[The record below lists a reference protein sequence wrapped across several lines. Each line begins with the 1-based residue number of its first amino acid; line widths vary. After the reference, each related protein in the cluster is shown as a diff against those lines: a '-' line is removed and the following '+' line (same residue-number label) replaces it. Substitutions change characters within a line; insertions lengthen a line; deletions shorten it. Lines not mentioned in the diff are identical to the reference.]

1 MIAVPVCD
9 TWLLALAAAAPF
21 TVHASPAELK
31 HPETAGLKH
40 DTSLTFLD
48 DAVAF
53 GHQKS
58 LTTGTAEPS
67 LDTPFWEG
75 FWDLLSDDRFQA
87 ILVYFG
93 VLD

>member
-1 MIAVPVCD
+1 M
-9 TWLLALAAAAPF
+9 
-21 TVHASPAELK
+21 K
-31 HPETAGLKH
+31 HQETADLKH
-40 DTSLTFLD
+40 DISLTFLD

-53 GHQKS
+53 GRQKS

-67 LDTPFWEG
+67 LDTAFCEG
-75 FWDLLSDDRFQA
+75 FWDLLRDDRFQA

>member
-1 MIAVPVCD
+1 M
-9 TWLLALAAAAPF
+9 
-21 TVHASPAELK
+21 K
-31 HPETAGLKH
+31 HQETADLKH
-40 DTSLTFLD
+40 DISLAFLD

-53 GHQKS
+53 GRQKG
-58 LTTGTAEPS
+58 LRTGTAEPS

-75 FWDLLSDDRFQA
+75 FWDLLPDDRFQA